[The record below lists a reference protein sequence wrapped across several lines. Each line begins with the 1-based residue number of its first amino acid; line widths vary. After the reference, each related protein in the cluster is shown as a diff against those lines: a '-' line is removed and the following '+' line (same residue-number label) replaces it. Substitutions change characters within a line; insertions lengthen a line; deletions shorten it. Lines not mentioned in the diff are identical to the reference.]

1 MPARH
6 SSFDVAVLGGGPAG
20 SVTALLLARAGA
32 SVILLEASDYRD
44 ARLGETLPPL
54 INPLLGHLEL
64 TNRFSAQ
71 RPSASEGVISIWGQ
85 GRPSISDFMFDVH
98 GYGWRIDR
106 ARFDRMLADS
116 AADAGAEVRLA
127 RVVSCGRSRSA
138 GWSVTFETAQR
149 TASCEAAFLVD
160 ATGRSGTAGLSQLSP
175 KTVYDRLIGVA
186 WFGGCTADEPH
197 ALIESVDEGWFYS
210 AAMPDG
216 RVAIVYM
223 TDSDLYRRGCAR
235 YQDYWFKQLAKT
247 TMTRRRFAPRESRA
261 ALRIQSAASILCRK
275 PTDQGWLAVGDA
287 AMSFDPLS
295 GLGVYRALE
304 GASIAAT
311 TIEDVLSRGGSSGS
325 PSNNVSYDRWI
336 RRTFAEYLGLRR
348 HHYTAEQRW
357 PDSTFWRR
365 RHEPLH
371 PSESVKSRMGARTSS
386 IRASSSS

>member
-1 MPARH
+1 M
-6 SSFDVAVLGGGPAG
+6 LGGGPAG
-20 SVTALLLARAGA
+20 SVTALLLARAGVSA
-32 SVILLEASDYRD
+32 ILIEASDYRD

-54 INPLLGHLEL
+54 INPLLNRLEL
-64 TNRFSAQ
+64 ANRFSAQ
-71 RPSASEGVISIWGQ
+71 QPCVSEGVISMWGQ
-85 GRPSISDFMFDVH
+85 GRPSINDFMFDVH
-98 GYGWRIDR
+98 GSGWRIDR

-116 AADAGAEVRLA
+116 AADAGADVRPA
-127 RVVSCGRSRSA
+127 RVVSCGRSRNA
-138 GWSVTFETAQR
+138 GWSVTFTTAHQ
-149 TASCEAAFLVD
+149 TGSCEAALLVD
-160 ATGRSGTAGLSQLSP
+160 ATGRSGTAGLSQLSL

-186 WFGGCTADEPH
+186 WFGGCTSDEPH

-216 RVAIVYM
+216 RIAVVYM

-235 YQDYWFKQLAKT
+235 CQDFWFKQLAKT

-261 ALRIQSAASILCRK
+261 ALRIQSAASILRRK
-275 PTDQGWLAVGDA
+275 PAGEGWLAVGDA

-311 TIEDVLSRGGSSGS
+311 TILDVLSRGRPRGD
-325 PSNNVSYDRWI
+325 NHSYDRWV

-371 PSESVKSRMGARTSS
+371 PSKSVKSRMGARTSS